1 MIVLSELSLQGE
13 IWFKFSRARGSISK
27 LLFWFAKKPE
37 VRNPTGHKLCSGGPK
52 QGLVGGCVQ
61 PAVQSRK
68 YEIPAGHKFV
78 FGGSQTQFGRRRRTP
93 AVQSRKYE
101 RLRKSR
107 VEISDGKVRCFC

>member
-1 MIVLSELSLQGE
+1 MKFGSRLLAQEIELEMAILVCEKSRKYE
-13 IWFKFSRARGSISK
+13 I
-27 LLFWFAKKPE
+27 
-37 VRNPTGHKLCSGGPK
+37 PTGHKWCSGGPK

-68 YEIPAGHKFV
+68 YEIPAGHKLV

-107 VEISDGKVRCFC
+107 VGISEEKVECFC